1 MAYLRLPAI
10 MAFPVAAMQ
19 IYPRAEKLSTI
30 ENTSYDRK
38 ADRRWTKV
46 ALAFLL
52 LLGATV
58 LAAQESHSNVAPLA
72 ELQAG
77 QQF

>member
-1 MAYLRLPAI
+1 M
-10 MAFPVAAMQ
+10 
-19 IYPRAEKLSTI
+19 STI
-30 ENTSYDRK
+30 QATIYDRK

-46 ALAFLL
+46 ALAFML

-72 ELQAG
+72 ELQAS

>member
-1 MAYLRLPAI
+1 M
-10 MAFPVAAMQ
+10 
-19 IYPRAEKLSTI
+19 STI
-30 ENTSYDRK
+30 RAANYDRK

-72 ELQAG
+72 ELQAA

>member
-1 MAYLRLPAI
+1 
-10 MAFPVAAMQ
+10 
-19 IYPRAEKLSTI
+19 LSTI

-46 ALAFLL
+46 ALAFFL